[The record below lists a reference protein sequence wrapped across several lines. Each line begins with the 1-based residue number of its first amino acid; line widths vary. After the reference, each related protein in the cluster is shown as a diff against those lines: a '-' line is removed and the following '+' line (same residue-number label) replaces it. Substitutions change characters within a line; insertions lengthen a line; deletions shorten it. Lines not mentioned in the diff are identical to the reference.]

1 MWPIFDLNQC
11 LAFLHQIQIE
21 HDDLDGETLR
31 GARIEL
37 ERFYLVHARTWL
49 RTLEIIRRAFPVIDR
64 PLRVLELGA
73 MPYFFTALLAEH
85 IPCTIT
91 GSTVPMMSW
100 PGEAL
105 DVVARPVTIR
115 RGAERPSLEL
125 TSWTFNIEKD
135 VFPFPDGSF
144 DLVLCMEVLEHL
156 VYSPSHALAES
167 HRVLAPGGHLVLT
180 IPNYLRANRLVQ
192 LLLGRPDDY
201 PYVGSGIQGRHQ
213 HEFTHA
219 ELRILLEACNYRVER
234 MEMAMVWPWSITTT
248 LPGRVFNA
256 FVRGFLDL
264 PLGYA
269 RNRRELIIA
278 LASPFGA
285 PRLGYPPLLYD
296 HPAAFP
302 RDIRPAPEHV

>member
-1 MWPIFDLNQC
+1 
-11 LAFLHQIQIE
+11 
-21 HDDLDGETLR
+21 
-31 GARIEL
+31 
-37 ERFYLVHARTWL
+37 
-49 RTLEIIRRAFPVIDR
+49 
-64 PLRVLELGA
+64 
-73 MPYFFTALLAEH
+73 
-85 IPCTIT
+85 
-91 GSTVPMMSW
+91 
-100 PGEAL
+100 
-105 DVVARPVTIR
+105 
-115 RGAERPSLEL
+115 
-125 TSWTFNIEKD
+125 
-135 VFPFPDGSF
+135 
-144 DLVLCMEVLEHL
+144 MEVLEHL

-234 MEMAMVWPWSITTT
+234 MEMAMIWPWSTTTT
-248 LPGRVFNA
+248 LPGRVFGA
-256 FVRGFLDL
+256 LLRGFLDL
-264 PLGYA
+264 PLEYA

-296 HPAAFP
+296 DPAAFLH
-302 RDIRPAPEHV
+302 DSQHVPERL

>member
-11 LAFLHQIQIE
+11 LAFLHQIRVE
-21 HDDLDGETLR
+21 RDDVDGETLR

-49 RTLEIIRRAFPVIDR
+49 RTLETIRRAFPVIDR

-100 PGEAL
+100 PGEPL
-105 DVVARPVTIR
+105 DVVARPVTIW
-115 RGAERPSLEL
+115 RGVGRPSLEL

-167 HRVLAPGGHLVLT
+167 HRVLVPGGHLVLT

-234 MEMAMVWPWSITTT
+234 MDMAMIWPWSITTT
-248 LPGRVFNA
+248 LPGRVFGA
-256 FVRGFLDL
+256 ILRGFLDL
-264 PLGYA
+264 PLDYA

-278 LASPFGA
+278 LASSFGV
-285 PRLGYPPLLYD
+285 PRLGYPPILYD
-296 HPAAFP
+296 DPAAFL
-302 RDIRPAPEHV
+302 RDSRQLPERP